1 MTGWFAAASRP
12 QQKHLVPTTLHR
24 AADQIAGK
32 LKEPA
37 DHICRLDYAGTAPI
51 KVLARSYAARMSLQ
65 FFAGGASFSNLRKPF
80 ILNIRPSVR
89 MTLLVSRTDRQ
100 AWCPWNVSGA
110 ERGFLIKWRPRS
122 NGWLTLQSLRWLRSS
137 GPRRI
142 LVAFPDYEEWA

>member
-65 FFAGGASFSNLRKPF
+65 FFAGGASFPNPRKLFTWKTRPF
-80 ILNIRPSVR
+80 KLNDLACQSDGPAARAPLELQRRRTRISDK
-89 MTLLVSRTDRQ
+89 MTS
-100 AWCPWNVSGA
+100 
-110 ERGFLIKWRPRS
+110 
-122 NGWLTLQSLRWLRSS
+122 
-137 GPRRI
+137 
-142 LVAFPDYEEWA
+142 